1 MPLVREP
8 DLYVCGTDCIRLQTC
23 VGKGIGRN
31 SNELPCQ
38 QIGLSNP
45 MNYSMTLKK
54 KMGWSNKFENTLIDE
69 KELNAYFFI

>member
-1 MPLVREP
+1 
-8 DLYVCGTDCIRLQTC
+8 
-23 VGKGIGRN
+23 
-31 SNELPCQ
+31 
-38 QIGLSNP
+38 

>member
-23 VGKGIGRN
+23 VGKGIGWN

-54 KMGWSNKFENTLIDE
+54 KWAGQISLKTL
-69 KELNAYFFI
+69 